1 MERKIMVRQNNKEIQ
16 ERYELS
22 CGRIARIG
30 EEKTVAEA
38 FRPFFREISG
48 FLMLVQGITEE
59 VLSDTWK
66 NHTLDEM
73 REINHRLYEDILPE
87 NYDTSYANPDYAVKM
102 LGGTYASYLSF
113 LYTELRGAICYG
125 YEGRLDYLTI
135 LQELFIEIYN
145 CFESEEAPPKKEI
158 RDILYW
164 YVSDYCDVFQADR
177 IREQIDPDM
186 GFAAEILEHA
196 DVSDLRYLYSYGEY
210 VTKDIERT
218 AGYLARLPEETIA
231 KMADTYTEGY
241 RRGFVLGGMDLSRKE
256 TVNIR
261 YTLGFER
268 VVQMAVRNFREMD
281 LRPAIY
287 RAAVSVMT
295 KRGQSRV
302 GYYGGVANPQ
312 YDYDHKDD
320 IGLFLDR
327 RLMERRLDVVRNV
340 YEQNKALAAK
350 YAGPACM
357 EVFGEIPFS
366 PENKGSAVRLSKKQ
380 KEYQVQYDSR
390 SGQITNAYVPGEEC
404 SFTIIAWPT
413 PEIGDRFEEIF
424 DEVIRINT
432 LDAEVYEK
440 VQQTIIDAL
449 DQGVKVQIL
458 GKGGNQTDLT
468 VMLHPLGDPEKET
481 IFENCVSD
489 VNIPVGEVFTSPV
502 LEGTNGVLHVSR
514 VYLNDLQYRDLRVE
528 FQDGCISDYSCGN
541 FEDPEAGKRMF
552 QENVMHGRPTLPLGE
567 FAIGTNTTAYVAA
580 RKFGIQDRM
589 PILIAEKMGPHF
601 AVGDTC
607 YSWSEDNRVYN
618 PNGKEIIAKDNSIS
632 ILRKEDPQKA
642 YFNCHTDITIPYEEL
657 AEIAVID
664 AQGGRTAILSDGRFV
679 LPGTEA
685 LNEPLEQADRP

>member
-1 MERKIMVRQNNKEIQ
+1 MLQQNNRQIQ

-22 CGRIARIG
+22 CERIARIG
-30 EEKTVAEA
+30 DEETVAEA

-66 NHTLDEM
+66 NHTLEEM
-73 REINHRLYEDILPE
+73 REINHRLYEDILPG
-87 NYDTSYANPDYAVKM
+87 NYDTSYANPDYAAKM
-102 LGGTYASYLSF
+102 LGETYASYFSF
-113 LYTELRGAICYG
+113 LYTELRGAICYS

-135 LQELFIEIYN
+135 LQELFIEFYN
-145 CFESEEAPPKKEI
+145 CFESEEAPPKKEV
-158 RDILYW
+158 RDVLYW

-177 IREQIDPDM
+177 IREQIDPEN
-186 GFAAEILEHA
+186 GFAAEILENA

-218 AGYLARLPEETIA
+218 AHYLSQLPDETIA

-241 RRGFVLGGMDLSRKE
+241 RRGFVLGGKDLSRKE

-268 VVQMAVRNFREMD
+268 VVQKAVRNFREMD
-281 LRPAIY
+281 LRPTIY
-287 RAAVSVMT
+287 RTGVSVMT
-295 KRGQSRV
+295 KRGQLRI
-302 GYYGGVANPQ
+302 GYYGGIANPQ

-320 IGLFLDR
+320 IGLFLDK
-327 RLMERRLDVVRNV
+327 RLVERRLDVVRNV
-340 YEQNKALAAK
+340 FEQNKELAARH
-350 YAGPACM
+350 AGPACM

-366 PENKGSAVRLSKKQ
+366 PESKKSAVRLSKKQ
-380 KEYQVQYDSR
+380 EEYQVQYNSR
-390 SGQITNAYVPGEEC
+390 SGQITNEYIPGEER

-432 LDAEVYEK
+432 LDAKVYEK

-449 DQGVKVQIL
+449 DRGVKVQIL
-458 GKGGNQTDLT
+458 GKDDNQTDLT

-489 VNIPVGEVFTSPV
+489 VNIPVGEVFTSPI

-528 FQDGCISDYSCGN
+528 FKDGCISDYSCGN
-541 FEDPEAGKRMF
+541 FEDAEAGKRMF
-552 QENVMHGRPTLPLGE
+552 RENVMHGRETLPLGE

-580 RKFGIQDRM
+580 QKFGIQDRM

-618 PNGKEIIAKDNSIS
+618 PNGKEIVAKDNSIS
-632 ILRKEDPQKA
+632 ILRKENPEKA

-664 AQGGRTAILSDGRFV
+664 AEGRRTVILSDGRFV
-679 LPGTEA
+679 LPGTEV
-685 LNEPLEQADRP
+685 LNEPFEQAEQPIA